1 MAEVYDAIIIG
12 TGAGGGP
19 LALKL
24 ARAGKRIL
32 ILERGPFLP
41 REKKNWNTQAVF
53 LDNRYHTK
61 EVWMDKDGNDLHP
74 GTGYYVGGNT
84 KVYGAAM
91 FRLREQDF
99 NVLQHEGGISPA
111 WPLKYDV
118 FEPYY
123 TEAEDLF
130 CVHGRQG
137 IDPTEP
143 PRSRDYPFPPIS
155 NEPRMAE
162 IQAEVEKLGY
172 KPFPCPLGLKLDE
185 SDRLHSPCI
194 RCDSCDG
201 YPCLIHAKSDSDINC
216 IRKIMD
222 LPNVTLLTEH
232 YVTRLV
238 TNATGTAVTGVETEG
253 NGTENTFQANIV
265 AVCCGAI
272 NSAALLLRSANDK
285 HPNGLA
291 NSSDQVGRNFMFH
304 QADAILAIT
313 AEKNPSSYMK
323 TFSMNDFYFGEPDYP
338 FPMGNIQPIG
348 SFHWEMME
356 QDAPAITPD
365 IVLQTLKARAVPWWL
380 TTEDLPDPDNRVEWI
395 GDVEGG
401 RVQLRYTPNNTVSFQ
416 RLRDRWID
424 VLKRSGQ
431 ADHVMH
437 GLHAYFKQRIP
448 LEGVGHQN
456 GTCRFGTDAR
466 TSVLDTNCRAHDLDN
481 LYVVDGS
488 FFCSSGAVNPSLTI
502 IANALRVADHLIERL
517 AGSA

>member
-1 MAEVYDAIIIG
+1 
-12 TGAGGGP
+12 
-19 LALKL
+19 
-24 ARAGKRIL
+24 
-32 ILERGPFLP
+32 
-41 REKKNWNTQAVF
+41 
-53 LDNRYHTK
+53 
-61 EVWMDKDGNDLHP
+61 
-74 GTGYYVGGNT
+74 
-84 KVYGAAM
+84 
-91 FRLREQDF
+91 
-99 NVLQHEGGISPA
+99 
-111 WPLKYDV
+111 
-118 FEPYY
+118 
-123 TEAEDLF
+123 
-130 CVHGRQG
+130 
-137 IDPTEP
+137 
-143 PRSRDYPFPPIS
+143 
-155 NEPRMAE
+155 
-162 IQAEVEKLGY
+162 
-172 KPFPCPLGLKLDE
+172 
-185 SDRLHSPCI
+185 
-194 RCDSCDG
+194 
-201 YPCLIHAKSDSDINC
+201 
-216 IRKIMD
+216 MD

-238 TNATGTAVTGVETEG
+238 TNATGTAVTGVETES
-253 NGTENTFQANIV
+253 NGTEHTFQANIV

-313 AEKNPSSYMK
+313 AEKNPSTYMK

-466 TSVLDTNCRAHDLDN
+466 TSVLDTNCRAHDIDN

-502 IANALRVADHLIERL
+502 IANALRVSDHLIERL
-517 AGSA
+517 GGSA